1 MKNTTIDFIVGRIKL
16 NNIGTAIRMIDDNKD
31 KIDKNYSML
40 SFNIKCALSSGKSL
54 SKIASAVKIMLES
67 ADKSKQE
74 IITATRTADVILN
87 Y

>member
-1 MKNTTIDFIVGRIKL
+1 MKKTTIDFIVGRIKL